1 VSSGSSS
8 SKGDSVE
15 VDNEYEEEV
24 VEEVDDEQQLYV
36 MPAPDV
42 QTYVKFLGISDNKFV
57 AGEEVTA
64 LVGLHNVN
72 THTTNSTAIAR
83 SFDQWILESN
93 RRNQRHA
100 PLSSAHSFPVR
111 SCCRSLLRHS
121 SFSLLPAQSGPK
133 TYNVSF
139 VGAHLHSPFDQ
150 VRDDTTLK

>member
-1 VSSGSSS
+1 MSSGSSS

-72 THTTNSTAIAR
+72 THNA
-83 SFDQWILESN
+83 QHSN
-93 RRNQRHA
+93 RTQ
-100 PLSSAHSFPVR
+100 L
-111 SCCRSLLRHS
+111 
-121 SFSLLPAQSGPK
+121 
-133 TYNVSF
+133 
-139 VGAHLHSPFDQ
+139 
-150 VRDDTTLK
+150 